1 MLHELVQST
10 DTVQGQS
17 RDVAVL
23 KEKAGRS
30 RQPHLELRNSLKPWG
45 SIHETDRWGNR
56 DPAGLGACPAPPEL
70 ETWKAENPSHR

>member
-56 DPAGLGACPAPPEL
+56 DPAR
-70 ETWKAENPSHR
+70 TWCLPSSPRAGDMESRKPLS